1 MCLANF
7 VTSLKH
13 LVYPKTVPANLV
25 CFLIVINCLYVD
37 FPWCLELPYYKIKI
51 EWILTK
57 FNKSISI
64 IYSFESIDFGYNR
77 YSTSTVYIKMRLFL
91 LLQIMAHPNITLN
104 LEKLENLTLMK
115 KLSVM
120 QINASLFRCATKP
133 STYWRNL
140 LNIWT
145 TCILWTYFLYS
156 MKLKKKNCLIV
167 SIYFKTFIYIFY
179 LININHDY
187 TCFC

>member
-1 MCLANF
+1 M
-7 VTSLKH
+7 
-13 LVYPKTVPANLV
+13 
-25 CFLIVINCLYVD
+25 YVD

-51 EWILTK
+51 EWILTR

-64 IYSFESIDFGYNR
+64 IYLFESIDFGYNR
-77 YSTSTVYIKMRLFL
+77 YSTSTVYIKMHLFL

-156 MKLKKKNCLIV
+156 MKLKKKKLFNRINLFQNFHL
-167 SIYFKTFIYIFY
+167 YFLFDKYKSWLHMFLLKKSSSYRAWFT
-179 LININHDY
+179 
-187 TCFC
+187 